1 MEGIRMSRVGQK
13 TITYILLVVIS
24 IAFLLPFIWMVSS
37 SLKGNEEIFVFPPTL
52 IPKRFL
58 WSNYPN
64 ALTYIPFFQYLVNT
78 LIISIGSVIGTL
90 VSVPPVAYAFSRL
103 QWRGRDLLFGVCL
116 ATMMIPFMVTM
127 IPLYILFRQIG
138 WINTFYPL
146 IVPAFFGTPLYIFLM
161 RQFYMGIPKD
171 ITEAGYVDGA
181 SEFRVF
187 LQLVT
192 PLTKPALISIS
203 MFTFLANWTD
213 FLAPLIF
220 LNDSSKFT
228 LSLGLQQ
235 FQSVHSTQWAYL
247 MATCVVFTLPVVV
260 LFFVLQRYFI
270 EGISMSGSGG
280 K

>member
-1 MEGIRMSRVGQK
+1 MSRVGQK

>member
-1 MEGIRMSRVGQK
+1 MSAK
-13 TITYILLVVIS
+13 AKSTMIYI
-24 IAFLLPFIWMVSS
+24 IATAVTFVFLLPFIWMLSS
-37 SLKGNEEIFVFPPTL
+37 SLKGNQEIFIFPPNL
-52 IPKRFL
+52 IPKHFL

-64 ALTYIPFFQYLVNT
+64 ALNYIPFMKYLMNT
-78 LIISIGSVIGTL
+78 LIISIGSVIGSL
-90 VSVPPVAYAFSRL
+90 VSVPPVAYSFSRIN
-103 QWRGRDLLFGVCL
+103 WKGRNFVFGICL
-116 ATMMIPFMVTM
+116 ASMMMPFMVTM
-127 IPLYILFRQIG
+127 IPLYTMFKSWG

-161 RQFYMGIPKD
+161 RQFYLGIPKD
-171 ITEAGYVDGA
+171 MSEAGYIDGA

-187 LQLVT
+187 WQIIT

-203 MFTFLANWTD
+203 LFTFLANWTD

-220 LNDSSKFT
+220 LNDSNKFT

-235 FQSVHSTQWAYL
+235 FQSVHSTEWSYL
-247 MATCVVFTLPVVV
+247 MAACVVFTIPVVI
-260 LFFVLQRYFI
+260 LFFFLQRYFI